1 MPAANKTPNY
11 GFPQW
16 AGNEYLK
23 REDMNEAFAIA
34 DRELNRVE
42 SNTALVVEEALRS
55 FDRLSLQAGNRTTDT
70 LTTQDGLDTW
80 TSVITDAS
88 GHEVARKVDVESG
101 RNSIFAVWTSTI
113 TIGDKVV
120 TIVDTETA
128 TGWTREVR

>member
-1 MPAANKTPNY
+1 MTKSPY
-11 GFPQW
+11 GYDLLAPDGSDFVNIP
-16 AGNEYLK
+16 
-23 REDMNEAFAIA
+23 
-34 DRELNRVE
+34 ELWNTGVSITE
-42 SNTALVVEEALRS
+42 SLFDKMGRD
-55 FDRLSLQAGNRTTDT
+55 FDRLSLQPGNRTTDT

-88 GHEVARKVDVESG
+88 GHEVARKVDVESSKG
-101 RNSIFAVWTSTI
+101 SLFVWTSTI

>member
-55 FDRLSLQAGNRTTDT
+55 FDRLSTKAGNRTTDT

-88 GHEVARKVDVESG
+88 GHEVARKVDVES
-101 RNSIFAVWTSTI
+101 RNGSFAVWTSTI

-128 TGWTREVR
+128 TGLTREVR

>member
-88 GHEVARKVDVESG
+88 GHEVARKVDVESSNG
-101 RNSIFAVWTSTI
+101 SFSVWTSTI

-128 TGWTREVR
+128 NGWTKEVR

>member
-55 FDRLSLQAGNRTTDT
+55 FDRLSTKAGNRTTDT

-88 GHEVARKVDVESG
+88 GHEVARKVDVESSNG
-101 RNSIFAVWTSTI
+101 SFSVWTSTI

-128 TGWTREVR
+128 NGWVREVK

>member
-55 FDRLSLQAGNRTTDT
+55 FDRLSTKAGNRTTDT

-88 GHEVARKVDVESG
+88 GHEVARKVDVESSNG
-101 RNSIFAVWTSTI
+101 SFSVWTSTI

-120 TIVDTETA
+120 TIVDTKTA
-128 TGWTREVR
+128 NGWVREVK

>member
-1 MPAANKTPNY
+1 MPSANKTENY

-42 SNTALVVEEALRS
+42 EGTASVIEEMLAT
-55 FDRLSLQAGNRTTDT
+55 FDRLTMQAGHTTTDT

-88 GHEVARKVDVESG
+88 GNEVARKVDVES
-101 RNSIFAVWTSTI
+101 RNGSFAVWTSTI
-113 TIGDKVV
+113 TIGDKTV
-120 TIVDTETA
+120 TVTDRETA
-128 TGWTREVR
+128 TGWEREVQ

>member
-34 DRELNRVE
+34 DSELNRVE

-55 FDRLSLQAGNRTTDT
+55 FYRISTKAGNRTTDT

-88 GHEVARKVDVESG
+88 GHEVARKVDVESSNG
-101 RNSIFAVWTSTI
+101 SFSVWTSTI

-128 TGWTREVR
+128 NGWVREVK

>member
-1 MPAANKTPNY
+1 
-11 GFPQW
+11 
-16 AGNEYLK
+16 
-23 REDMNEAFAIA
+23 MNEAFAIA

-55 FDRLSLQAGNRTTDT
+55 FDRLSTKAGNRTTDT

-88 GHEVARKVDVESG
+88 GHEVARKVDVESSNG
-101 RNSIFAVWTSTI
+101 SFSVWTSTI

-128 TGWTREVR
+128 NGWVREVK

>member
-1 MPAANKTPNY
+1 MPSANKTPNY

-55 FDRLSLQAGNRTTDT
+55 FDRLSLQPGNRTTDT

-88 GHEVARKVDVESG
+88 GHEVARKVDVES
-101 RNSIFAVWTSTI
+101 RNGNFAVWTSTI

-120 TIVDTETA
+120 TVVDTETA
-128 TGWTREVR
+128 NGWTREVR

>member
-55 FDRLSLQAGNRTTDT
+55 FDRLSTKAGNRTTDT

-88 GHEVARKVDVESG
+88 GHEVARKVDVESSNG
-101 RNSIFAVWTSTI
+101 SFSVWTSTI

-120 TIVDTETA
+120 TIVDTESA

>member
-1 MPAANKTPNY
+1 MPSVNKTDNY

-42 SNTALVVEEALRS
+42 AALRS
-55 FDRLSLQAGNRTTDT
+55 FDALAMQAGNRTTDT

-88 GHEVARKVDVESG
+88 GNEVARKVDVESRSG
-101 RNSIFAVWTSTI
+101 SFAVWTSTI

-128 TGWTREVR
+128 NGWVREV